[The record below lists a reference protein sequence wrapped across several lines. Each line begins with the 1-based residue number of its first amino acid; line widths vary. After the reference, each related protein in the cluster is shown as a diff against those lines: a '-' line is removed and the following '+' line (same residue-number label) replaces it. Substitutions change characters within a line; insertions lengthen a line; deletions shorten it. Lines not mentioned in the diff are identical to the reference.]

1 MPFKIAIATAPPAAK
16 PPADTEPTYA
26 VTAVVS
32 AALILALPVK
42 VITVP
47 EPILAVVALA
57 VSSVK

>member
-1 MPFKIAIATAPPAAK
+1 MATEPPAAK
-16 PPADTEPTYA
+16 PPPDTEPAYA

-57 VSSVK
+57 VSPVK